1 MDAKLADLDEFMARS
16 NARARR
22 GRRTARHLFAI
33 PIFFVTSLVL
43 LYVGQPNSFG
53 GMYDAGS
60 DRISKIVIGAA
71 AVIFVIGLAWMVRI
85 LRAHHEPDTGAWR
98 YRDS

>member
-1 MDAKLADLDEFMARS
+1 MDADLADLDEFMAQS

-33 PIFFVTSLVL
+33 PIFFATSLVL
-43 LYVGQPNSFG
+43 LYVGQPNYIG

-60 DRISKIVIGAA
+60 DRMSKIVFGAA
-71 AVIFVIGLAWMVRI
+71 VLIYLIGLAWMVRI
-85 LRAHHEPDTGAWR
+85 LRSHHEPETGAWR